1 MPQKQFR
8 KPLLTKQNYYYWPGY
23 KAEKQLWKTMSKS
36 RKFLTSSSSSSE
48 AEDQEEDEDIRIV
61 HKPPPPPRIL
71 YTPNGDQIYE
81 LIIETLMGTTFEVRL
96 PAKTLVSSIKNRLQ
110 RSEGVPRHHLH
121 IIHQGT

>member
-1 MPQKQFR
+1 
-8 KPLLTKQNYYYWPGY
+8 
-23 KAEKQLWKTMSKS
+23 MSKS

-61 HKPPPPPRIL
+61 QKPPPPPRIL

>member
-1 MPQKQFR
+1 
-8 KPLLTKQNYYYWPGY
+8 
-23 KAEKQLWKTMSKS
+23 MSKSS
-36 RKFLTSSSSSSE
+36 RKFLTSSSSSSSS
-48 AEDQEEDEDIRIV
+48 EDEDEDRSRLI
-61 HKPPPPPRIL
+61 HKLPPQPRIL

-121 IIHQGT
+121 IIHQGTETFMTTAILFLDPF

>member
-1 MPQKQFR
+1 
-8 KPLLTKQNYYYWPGY
+8 
-23 KAEKQLWKTMSKS
+23 MSKS

-61 HKPPPPPRIL
+61 HKPTPPPRIL